1 MRQLLPLLTL
11 LLPVWAGAAPAAN
24 PLLAD
29 WESPFGVPPFREIRD
44 QHFGPAL
51 RSAMKAARGEV
62 AAIAGR
68 TGPATFANTLE
79 PLDAAGEQLDRVQ
92 AVFQGR
98 VGADT
103 TPALQE
109 VNREL
114 APLLAAH
121 RDAIDMDPRLFARV
135 KAVKDAP
142 ASALLAPEQRMLLE
156 RTWKRMVRAGAALG
170 AESQARLRA
179 INGEL
184 ATLGVK
190 YADNVLAETNAF
202 RLVLDR
208 PEQLLGLPPWLVAAA
223 AEEAVRAGLPGQ
235 WLFTLRAPSLWPFL
249 EHARDRELRRRM
261 FQAYTTRCDH
271 GGPTD
276 NKALASRLAAL
287 RAEKARLLGFATW
300 ADYTLDDQMAGTPA
314 QVYALLDR
322 LWVPAK
328 AAAAREAEELSRAL
342 QADGQAL
349 PLQPHD
355 WFFYAEQVRKARHDL
370 DEEELRP
377 YFALEQVRDGAFEVA
392 RRLYGITFTPRP
404 DLPRPHPE
412 ASAFEVK
419 DADGSHLAV
428 FFTDYHP
435 RPGKRSGAWAAN
447 LRSQW
452 IRGGREVRPL
462 VTNTC
467 NFTRPAAGAPA
478 LLSLDEVCTLFHEF
492 GHGLHFIL
500 ARKHFAALARVPR
513 DFVELPSQVMEN
525 WALEPTVLRGYA
537 RHWQTGEPIPERLV
551 TRIQES
557 ARFNEGFRSVEYL
570 AASLLDLEWH
580 TLAAPAE
587 VDAATLERISLARM
601 AMPEAIVPRYRSTY
615 FQHIFGPAD
624 GYSAGYYSYR
634 WAAVLDADAFALFQ
648 EKGLFDQA
656 TARAFRA
663 LLEKGGEE
671 DPMALFVHFRGRKP
685 SVEPLLRRLGFQ
697 AQR

>member
-1 MRQLLPLLTL
+1 MRQLLSALSL
-11 LLPVWAGAAPAAN
+11 LLPVCAAAGPAVN

-29 WESPFGVPPFREIRD
+29 WDAPFGVPPFGEIRD
-44 QHFGPAL
+44 EHFGPAL
-51 RSAMKAARGEV
+51 RAAMGAARREV

-68 TGPATFANTLE
+68 QEPATFANTLE
-79 PLDAAGEQLDRVQ
+79 PLDAAGELLDRVQ

-103 TPALQE
+103 TPSLQQ
-109 VNREL
+109 VNREM

-121 RDAIDMDPRLFARV
+121 RDAIDMDARLFARV
-135 KAVKDAP
+135 RALQSSP
-142 ASALLAPEQRMLLE
+142 ASALLSPEQRMLLQ

-170 AESQARLRA
+170 AVAQARLRA

-184 ATLGVK
+184 AAVGVK

-202 RLVLDR
+202 RLVLEG
-208 PEQLLGLPPWLVAAA
+208 PEQLAGLPPWLVTAA
-223 AEEAVRAGLPGQ
+223 AEEAARAGLPGR

-249 EHARDRELRRRM
+249 EHARDRELRRRT
-261 FQAYTTRCDH
+261 FEAYVKRCDR

-287 RAEKARLLGFATW
+287 RSEKARLLGFATW
-300 ADYTLDDQMAGTPA
+300 ADYALDDQMAGTPA

-322 LWVPAK
+322 LWVPAR

-342 QADGQAL
+342 QADGQEL
-349 PLQPHD
+349 PLEPHD
-355 WFFYAEQVRKARHDL
+355 WFYYAEQVRKARHDL

-377 YFALEQVRDGAFEVA
+377 YFALEKVRDGAFEVA
-392 RRLYGITFTPRP
+392 RRLYGITFSPRP

-412 ASAFEVK
+412 AAAFEVK

-428 FFTDYHP
+428 FFTDYHA
-435 RPGKRSGAWAAN
+435 RPGKRSGAWASN
-447 LRSQW
+447 FRGQW
-452 IRGGREVRPL
+452 SRGGREVRPL
-462 VTNTC
+462 VANTC
-467 NFTRPAAGAPA
+467 NFTRPSGGAPA
-478 LLSLDEVCTLFHEF
+478 LLSLEEVRTLFHEF
-492 GHGLHFIL
+492 GHGLHSIL
-500 ARKHFAALARVPR
+500 AHKRFAALGRVPR

-525 WALEPTVLRGYA
+525 WALEPEVLRAYA
-537 RHWQTGEPIPERLV
+537 HHWRTGESIPERLV
-551 TRIQES
+551 ERIRAAET
-557 ARFNEGFRSVEYL
+557 FNEGFRSVEYL
-570 AASLLDLEWH
+570 AASLLDLDWH

-601 AMPEAIVPRYRSTY
+601 SMPRAIVPRYRSTY
-615 FQHIFGPAD
+615 FQHIFGPGD

-648 EKGLFDQA
+648 EKGLFDPA

-663 LLEKGGEE
+663 LLEKGGEA
-671 DPMALFVHFRGRKP
+671 DPMELFVHFRGRRP
-685 SVEPLLRRLGFQ
+685 SVEPLLRRLGFD